1 MVATA
6 LLALASAFQI
16 GLAAGARWGAAAY
29 GGRAVLSDGGLPIAY
44 RWASAVAA
52 LTLIGVIWVVL
63 ASASLVDRGSV
74 SGSTLTVPAVGPN
87 RRLRPQYARQRPRPP
102 PGRAVGGRYRH
113 RDPGRPLC
121 RSGRALSRRPASRS
135 GNLVPAIVGLVARR
149 RAAGHSMDGAG
160 DEASGHAERD
170 ARSRSW
176 SRRPVLLGDGE
187 HGLNDRSVE
196 GTELSLVENNRVRLH
211 HRVGHGLAEV
221 VLRELG
227 VVQVRAVDKCWQM
240 LTTSTDASGAHLR
253 LLSANATSIVV
264 CTGSPQSGDE
274 RPMAESSRERRPAG
288 GAQQQ
293 VGDRYVQGVGRVPR
307 QCGSTGLDT
316 AAPCQWLFPHDRQVH
331 GQCGAAPY
339 VMRPLASIARKA

>member
-1 MVATA
+1 
-6 LLALASAFQI
+6 
-16 GLAAGARWGAAAY
+16 
-29 GGRAVLSDGGLPIAY
+29 
-44 RWASAVAA
+44 
-52 LTLIGVIWVVL
+52 
-63 ASASLVDRGSV
+63 
-74 SGSTLTVPAVGPN
+74 
-87 RRLRPQYARQRPRPP
+87 
-102 PGRAVGGRYRH
+102 
-113 RDPGRPLC
+113 
-121 RSGRALSRRPASRS
+121 
-135 GNLVPAIVGLVARR
+135 
-149 RAAGHSMDGAG
+149 MDGAG

-176 SRRPVLLGDGE
+176 SRRPVLLGDGG

-221 VLRELG
+221 VLRDLG

-240 LTTSTDASGAHLR
+240 LTTSTDASGAYLR

-307 QCGSTGLDT
+307 QCGSTGLDA
-316 AAPCQWLFPHDRQVH
+316 AAPCRWHFLGSTSPWAVRRGALCEAAAGVDRTEGLTV
-331 GQCGAAPY
+331 GLGADSHLSTE
-339 VMRPLASIARKA
+339 VWS